1 MKLKAKRM
9 MMWKPWIF
17 NCWLVVLVVF
27 SNTML
32 LSKDNAKLTK
42 TISKAYSTSK
52 IDRLEI
58 HNKYGDVILNNWN
71 KDSVVISITISAF
84 GKNEE
89 AAERLMK
96 RTEVQFDEVSFGVEV
111 YTELTKSDGWLKD
124 FWNEMSG
131 YSQTI
136 ISKDQLTIDIQVYL
150 PIDLDVEL
158 NNKYGDVY
166 IPERTGTTRL
176 DISNGNLKAG
186 DLKGIFNLTIRFGNA
201 DVSMVHAGEVSL
213 KSAEFTLEEADRLR
227 IQSNSS
233 DINLGTVHR
242 LNINSRTDKIVIGEL
257 ENLEGQSS
265 FTKIRLKNFGGSLD
279 LDTNY
284 GALTMENVYNNF
296 NEVQVRGN
304 STDIELTFAH
314 MAHFNTKVIAKE
326 GKFEL
331 PSDHGLKQVYTDGTE
346 KFIKSTGSL
355 GNMNSAPGE
364 VNIDAQGGKFKLQ
377 FAPFNASTQ
386 QKNK

>member
-1 MKLKAKRM
+1 
-9 MMWKPWIF
+9 MMWKSWIF
-17 NCWLVVLVVF
+17 NGCLVVLVLVSNHLVF
-27 SNTML
+27 
-32 LSKDNAKLTK
+32 SKDNAKLTK
-42 TISKAYSTSK
+42 TISKAYSTNK

-58 HNKYGDVILNNWN
+58 HNKYGDLILNNWD
-71 KDSVVISITISAF
+71 KDSVVISITIAAF

-96 RTEVQFDEVSFGVEV
+96 RTEVQFDEVSYGVEV
-111 YTELTKSDGWLKD
+111 YTEITKSDGWLKD

-136 ISKDQLTIDIQVYL
+136 ISKDQLTIDFQVYL
-150 PIDLDVEL
+150 PADLDVEL
-158 NNKYGDVY
+158 SNKYGDIY
-166 IPERTGTTRL
+166 IPERTGATRL
-176 DISNGNLKAG
+176 DLSNGNLKAE
-186 DLKGIFNLTIRFGNA
+186 DLQGVLNLTVRFGNA
-201 DVSMVHAGEVSL
+201 DVSMVRNGEVSL
-213 KSAEFTLEEADRLR
+213 KSAEFNLEEAERLR

-233 DINLGTVHR
+233 EINLGAVNR
-242 LNINSRTDKIVIGEL
+242 LNINSRTDKIVISEL
-257 ENLEGQSS
+257 ANLEGQSS
-265 FTKIRLKNFGGSLD
+265 FTKIRLKNFGGSMD

-284 GALTMENVYNNF
+284 GALTMENVYHNF
-296 NEVQVRGN
+296 AEVQVRGK
-304 STDIELTFAH
+304 STDIELTFEHA
-314 MAHFNTKVIAKE
+314 AYFNTRLIAKD

-364 VNIDAQGGKFKLQ
+364 VNIDAQGGKFKLE

-386 QKNK
+386 QKSNEKP